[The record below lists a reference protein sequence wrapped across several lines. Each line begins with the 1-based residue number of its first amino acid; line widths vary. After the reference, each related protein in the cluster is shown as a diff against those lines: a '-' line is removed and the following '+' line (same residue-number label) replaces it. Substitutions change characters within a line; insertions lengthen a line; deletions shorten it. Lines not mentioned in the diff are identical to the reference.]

1 MGKYDVKL
9 QNQFK
14 RDLKTC
20 AKRGY
25 DMSLLK
31 EVMERL
37 ESGIPLDPMTNRPH
51 PLSGHNPAVMECHI
65 KADWLLLYRYVDN
78 KLIFIRTGTHSD
90 LF

>member
-1 MGKYDVKL
+1 VDKYNVKL

-20 AKRGY
+20 IKRGY
-25 DMSLLK
+25 NMSLLN
-31 EVMERL
+31 EVIAKL
-37 ESGIPLDPMTNRPH
+37 EYGIPLDPAANRPH
-51 PLSGHNPAVMECHI
+51 PLIGYNPAIIECHV